1 MARTFKALRPW
12 VKQEKRIV
20 KLMYRKGLIDVDIND
35 LYWEAYR
42 RYGGKYNHS
51 SNVIYYPEIHF
62 AVVDYWNE
70 VDEIPLVSS
79 FVEQRI
85 WEGVPDDKL
94 SKLCQLS
101 EEKNLMSATTFKCKS
116 RRWLMKWLKSQPNV
130 RCDNKINK
138 ILKIGYV

>member
-1 MARTFKALRPW
+1 MALTIKVLRPW

-42 RYGGKYNHS
+42 RYSGKYNHN
-51 SNVIYYPEIHF
+51 SNGIYYPEIHF
-62 AVVDYWNE
+62 AVVDYWHE

-94 SKLCQLS
+94 SKLCQYPD
-101 EEKNLMSATTFKCKS
+101 EEDIMSATSFKCKS
-116 RRWLMKWLKSQPNV
+116 KRWLLKWLKKQPNV

-138 ILKIGYV
+138 VLKISYV